1 MSLAF
6 TLLPLLCA
14 LSVLGGEMFLG
25 VAKIWP
31 FTYLETDSSTLR
43 MLAKPRLILA
53 SGSPRRQELLRKA
66 GIGFE
71 VVPADIA
78 DDRNPGEVP
87 LDYALRM
94 AKEKALKVAAQFP
107 NDYIL
112 GADTIVV
119 VGDQVLAKPRDDQ
132 DAERMLTMLSGRGHH
147 VTTAVS
153 LIAPGGHPETR
164 SCTTAVYFRALD
176 KQEIQ
181 NYVASGE
188 PLDKAGAYAIQ
199 GGAAPWV
206 VRLEGDHSN
215 VVGLPVPL
223 VAEMLRRHGFKS

>member
-1 MSLAF
+1 
-6 TLLPLLCA
+6 
-14 LSVLGGEMFLG
+14 
-25 VAKIWP
+25 
-31 FTYLETDSSTLR
+31 
-43 MLAKPRLILA
+43 MLATPRLILA
-53 SGSPRRQELLRKA
+53 SGSPRRKELLRGL
-66 GIGFE
+66 GITFD
-71 VVPADIA
+71 VVPADISEELK
-78 DDRNPGEVP
+78 PGEAP
-87 LDYALRM
+87 LAYALRM
-94 AKEKALKVAAQFP
+94 AEEKALKVAEQFP
-107 NDYIL
+107 NDYVL

-119 VGDQVLAKPRDDQ
+119 AEGQVLAKPRDPQ
-132 DAERMLTMLSGRGHH
+132 DAARMLAVLSGRGHQ

-153 LIAPGGHPETR
+153 LISPGGQTEIR

-223 VAEMLRRHGFKS
+223 VVEMLRRQGFKL